1 MSKPYSFHKLVI
13 LGLGL
18 MGGSLAAGLRQRG
31 EVEEVVAWGRRESSL
46 KRGMELGFLDG
57 YTLDLADAV
66 SAADMVVIATPTMIA
81 EDVLGQLQ
89 GLLTPDMVLTDV
101 ASVKGNLLRRAR
113 QVWGAEPA
121 NLVLAH
127 PIAGSEESGVEA
139 ARADLFE
146 GHRVIITPTEAT
158 DPAAVSVVADM
169 WRAVGADVEQM
180 DVERHDRVLAAT
192 SHLPHVLAYSLV
204 NLLAE
209 QDAKQD
215 IFRFAA
221 GGFRDFTRIAS
232 SDPKMWH
239 DISLANGSALVRL
252 IDEFSERLVGLRA
265 AIEARDSE
273 QILDLYSSA
282 KAARDR
288 FGEMLKDR
296 SDDAKEQ
303 D

>member
-81 EDVLGQLQ
+81 EDVLGQLH